1 MYNRYIPGA
10 DGSYQCQSIPEPT
23 QERPCVPE
31 PACPPSSEPARPTE
45 PTAPSCPEHKQ
56 QQTLFGMDLGDL
68 LLLAVIVLLLLDAD
82 EEETL
87 PLLLTAAAFVFL
99 H

>member
-10 DGSYQCQSIPEPT
+10 DGSYQCQIVPEPVR
-23 QERPCVPE
+23 EAPHAPE
-31 PACPPSSEPARPTE
+31 PACPPAQEAPCPEPA
-45 PTAPSCPEHKQ
+45 APCRTGRKQ

-68 LLLAVIVLLLLDAD
+68 LLLAVIGLLLLDAE

-87 PLLLTAAAFVFL
+87 PLLLTAAAFLFL
-99 H
+99 Q

>member
-10 DGSYQCQSIPEPT
+10 DGTYQCHSVEEPVPRET
-23 QERPCVPE
+23 ACDPPPVSPPAAEEPC
-31 PACPPSSEPARPTE
+31 PAEACRQPRRQ
-45 PTAPSCPEHKQ
+45 Q

-82 EEETL
+82 EDETL

-99 H
+99 R